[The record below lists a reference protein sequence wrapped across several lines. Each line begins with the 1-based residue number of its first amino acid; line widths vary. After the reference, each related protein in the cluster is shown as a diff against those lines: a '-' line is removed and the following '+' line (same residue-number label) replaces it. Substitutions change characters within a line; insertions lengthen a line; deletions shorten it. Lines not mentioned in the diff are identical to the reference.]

1 MFNITSTNI
10 IVPCIYILLKET
22 MTIISAGADETARD
36 VDERNKQVISK
47 NCAPFTNCINEI
59 DNTQIDNAKGINV
72 LMPMYKLIKYSYNY
86 SKTSRSLWKC

>member
-1 MFNITSTNI
+1 MFNITSANI
-10 IVPCIYILLKET
+10 IVPCTYILLKGT
-22 MTIISAGADETARD
+22 MTITSAGADETARD
-36 VDERNKQVISK
+36 VDERNKQAISK

>member
-1 MFNITSTNI
+1 
-10 IVPCIYILLKET
+10 